1 MDKPIRNSDW
11 MAIKSSLA
19 RRIRQVRE
27 ELYGEHGGPLIAEA
41 LQIPFRTWC
50 NYENGCTIPATAILR
65 FIEMTGT
72 NPHWLL
78 TGCGRKYSHASGL
91 DGI

>member
-1 MDKPIRNSDW
+1 MDKPIPNSDRL
-11 MAIKSSLA
+11 AIKSSLA

-41 LQIPFRTWC
+41 LQIPFRTWY

-65 FIEMTGT
+65 FIELTGT
-72 NPHWLL
+72 TPHWLL
-78 TGCGRKYSHASGL
+78 TGCGEKYSFGSGF
-91 DGI
+91 DKI